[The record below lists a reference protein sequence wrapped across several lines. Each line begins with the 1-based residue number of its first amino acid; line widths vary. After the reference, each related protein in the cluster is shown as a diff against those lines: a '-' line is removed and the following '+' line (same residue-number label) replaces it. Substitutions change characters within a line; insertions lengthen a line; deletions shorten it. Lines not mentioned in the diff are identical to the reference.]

1 MANQTRAWPI
11 WNTSREEIISSVRLV
26 VLIGARMGMISS
38 LLVFSLGQGR
48 VWFAMSRDG
57 LFPRI
62 FGRVHPR
69 YQTPDFSTWMAG
81 FVVGIPAGLLD
92 IGTFADLSNIG
103 TLFAFA
109 LVAGGVLILRY
120 REPNRHRAFR
130 APGGPFA
137 PILTILTCLL
147 LMAGLPIMNWIRF
160 FAWMAIGLVIYYN
173 YGRKR
178 STLRAANRA

>member
-1 MANQTRAWPI
+1 
-11 WNTSREEIISSVRLV
+11 
-26 VLIGARMGMISS
+26 
-38 LLVFSLGQGR
+38 
-48 VWFAMSRDG
+48 MSRDG

-69 YQTPDFSTWMAG
+69 FRTPDFSTWMAG

-92 IGTFADLSNIG
+92 IGTLADLSNIG

-120 REPNRHRAFR
+120 REPDRHRAFR
-130 APGGPFA
+130 APGGPLA
-137 PILTILTCLL
+137 PIITIFTCLL

-160 FAWMAIGLVIYYN
+160 FVWMILGLVLYYF
-173 YGRKR
+173 YGRKH
-178 STLRAANRA
+178 STLRAANHMSEGS